1 MTSCLLIKDSNLP
14 FKTDIQA
21 YDLVKYLPLKKHI
34 DTNAVL
40 LFTHEQLIN

>member
-1 MTSCLLIKDSNLP
+1 LP

-34 DTNAVL
+34 DTNMVL